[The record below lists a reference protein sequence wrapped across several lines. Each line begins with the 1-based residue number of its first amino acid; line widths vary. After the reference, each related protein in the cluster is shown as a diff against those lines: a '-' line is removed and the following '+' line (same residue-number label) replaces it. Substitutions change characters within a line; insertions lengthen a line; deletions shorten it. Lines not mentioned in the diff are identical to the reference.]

1 MVIVFHVDR
10 ATIAIMAED
19 KFGFKKKKEKRSST
33 LQFNKSFLF
42 DDKSLI

>member
-1 MVIVFHVDR
+1 
-10 ATIAIMAED
+10 MAED
-19 KFGFKKKKEKRSST
+19 KFGLKKRKKEKRSST